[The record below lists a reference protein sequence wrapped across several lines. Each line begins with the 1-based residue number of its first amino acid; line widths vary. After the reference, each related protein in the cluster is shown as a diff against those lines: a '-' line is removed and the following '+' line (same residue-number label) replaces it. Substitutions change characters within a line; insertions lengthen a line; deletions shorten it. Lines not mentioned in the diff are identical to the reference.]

1 VSDSIIA
8 YPEGKRQKEG
18 ARKEEGRP
26 FPAQKQGR
34 YISTIIIPC
43 KLPFWTILAMDRL
56 GVVSDPSFLDLPSPL
71 LLAEGAELV
80 T

>member
-1 VSDSIIA
+1 
-8 YPEGKRQKEG
+8 
-18 ARKEEGRP
+18 
-26 FPAQKQGR
+26 
-34 YISTIIIPC
+34 
-43 KLPFWTILAMDRL
+43 MDRL